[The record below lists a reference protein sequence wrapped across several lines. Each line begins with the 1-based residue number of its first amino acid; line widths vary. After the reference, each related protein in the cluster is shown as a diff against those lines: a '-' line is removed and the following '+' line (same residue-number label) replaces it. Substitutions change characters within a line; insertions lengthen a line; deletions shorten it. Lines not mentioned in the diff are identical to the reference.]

1 VHDAE
6 EGATSP
12 NLELGAA
19 EQVDSVAAKLNSTTE
34 ELKSAAEQLQS
45 IVV

>member
-1 VHDAE
+1 VRGAE
-6 EGATSP
+6 EGAASP

-19 EQVDSVAAKLNSTTE
+19 EQVDSVAAKLNSATE